1 LLSLSHR
8 VFLEVAANLS
18 FSKAAKALYISQP
31 AISRHIH
38 LLEGQYN
45 CALFERKGN
54 SVQLT
59 VIGENIYKY
68 LLEAKEIERKI
79 EYEVSTLK
87 LESEASG
94 KLKLGAST
102 TVTLYIIPGILSSF
116 HQTMPKIDIQVIN
129 RNTENILT
137 ALLNKHIDV
146 GIVEVENKINMVN
159 YDYFT
164 SDKVIAVCAAKS
176 YLAKKGTL
184 TLEELKKTPVALR
197 EIGSGTLSALTRE
210 LTRNNISVSSLNA
223 KVRLGGT
230 EALKNFILADLS
242 LGFLPQKAVVK
253 ELLNGDLVEVHI
265 ENLEIKRDFFFLT
278 RLGENFDLIKKFIR
292 FSQRHI
298 A

>member
-1 LLSLSHR
+1 

-54 SVQLT
+54 SIQLT
-59 VIGENIYKY
+59 VIGENIYNY

-102 TVTLYIIPGILSSF
+102 TVSLYIIPGILSSF

-184 TLEELKKTPVALR
+184 SLEELKKTPVALR
-197 EIGSGTLSALTRE
+197 EIGSGTLTALTRE

-242 LGFLPQKAVVK
+242 LGFLPQKAVIK

-278 RLGENFDLIKKFIR
+278 RLGENFDLIRKFVR
-292 FSQRHI
+292 FSQRYI
-298 A
+298 P